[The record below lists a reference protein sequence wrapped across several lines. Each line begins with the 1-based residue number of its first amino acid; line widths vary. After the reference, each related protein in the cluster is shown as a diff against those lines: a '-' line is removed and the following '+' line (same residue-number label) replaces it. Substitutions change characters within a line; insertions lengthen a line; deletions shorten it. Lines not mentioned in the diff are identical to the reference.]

1 MSDSPHERTRGADS
15 EGVTHIQVDESQ
27 RAGITGRWVQVG
39 HSDDVDSFR
48 AGVIAASTAMD
59 AVDAV
64 LFLVFAGGHHD
75 HEQLM
80 AGVASVAPAGSAA
93 VGCTTD
99 GARAGGDGADNGV
112 CVMAIGGD
120 GISVAT
126 RRVDIA
132 GRSPLEAGE
141 EAASVIRD
149 IDGRGHTVVLLFAG
163 GAAAD
168 QYDVVRGAR
177 AALDA
182 EAPLIGGCVGD
193 VEISGT
199 ALFHATSD
207 ATRIG
212 PDQLIGIAI
221 SSVGP
226 IGIGADGGCQPDDV
240 DATGPVGRA
249 IGGADDPGAST
260 VAAYRQAVSTL
271 NGSPVGVLVFGE
283 AVLRVEERSDTPVIG
298 CALHRQFARVEGAA
312 AVHDPAVIALAIG

>member
-1 MSDSPHERTRGADS
+1 M
-15 EGVTHIQVDESQ
+15 THVEVDESG
-27 RAGITGRWVQVG
+27 RAGTSGRWAEVG
-39 HSDDVDSFR
+39 YSDELDSYR
-48 AGVIAASTAMD
+48 AGVAAASVAMG
-59 AVDAV
+59 AFDAV

-80 AGVASVAPAGSAA
+80 AGVASVAPAGSEA
-93 VGCTTD
+93 VGCTTH
-99 GARAGGDGADNGV
+99 GATPSGTAAESGV
-112 CVMAIGGD
+112 FVMAIGGD

-132 GRSPLEAGE
+132 GRPPREAGE

-163 GAAAD
+163 GAADD
-168 QYDVVRGAR
+168 QHDVVSGAR

-182 EAPLIGGCVGD
+182 EAPLVGGCVGD
-193 VEISGT
+193 VEIRGS

-221 SSVGP
+221 SSVEP
-226 IGIGADGGCQPDDV
+226 IGIGAHD
-240 DATGPVGRA
+240 R
-249 IGGADDPGAST
+249 AST

-271 NGSPVGVLVFGE
+271 NGTPVGVLLFGD
-283 AVLRVEERSDTPVIG
+283 VEPRIEGRSDTPVVG
-298 CALHRQFARVEGAA
+298 CTLHRQFARVEGVS
-312 AVHDPAVIALAIG
+312 AVQDPAVVALAFG